1 MRRLE
6 AEMRRLSWQAMPHDA
21 CARPLPTR
29 TAALERLAAF
39 VPKTGRDYAAQ
50 RNYDRGGHPDV
61 SGLSPYLRHRVLT
74 ETEVLQAVLARHSP
88 GAAEKFV
95 QEVYWRT
102 YWKGWLELRPT
113 IWEDYRVGVRHAL
126 DRLAT
131 EGGLRADW
139 EAACRGE
146 TGIEAY
152 DHWARELVDTG
163 YLHNHARMW
172 FASIW
177 IFTLR
182 LPWELGADFFLRHLL
197 DGDPASN
204 TLSWRWVGGLQTRGK
219 TYLARPA
226 NIAKYTEG
234 RFRPHQKLASD
245 APPLEGPPPPPPGK
259 LPVPVT
265 IDWDV
270 PTGWFLTE
278 EDLSPGFLK
287 LPGDLP
293 VASLTA
299 PGLLSPLAVAEQV
312 HRFAEGAVSDCLT
325 RCGDRVASHTTI
337 KPETAGADL
346 CDWAQRLGLRQ
357 IVTAYAPV
365 GPVAGLIANAARE
378 CAVADI
384 RLVQLMRDEDRAAW
398 PHATHG
404 FFRFKEQIP
413 RLLGALRG
421 IHVTQGSAS

>member
-1 MRRLE
+1 M
-6 AEMRRLSWQAMPHDA
+6 SQALTRFPA
-21 CARPLPTR
+21 TR
-29 TAALERLAAF
+29 TAALEALQRF
-39 VPKTGRDYAAQ
+39 VPHAGRDYAAR
-50 RNYDRGGHPDV
+50 RNYDLGRDAHTDV
-61 SGLSPYLRHRVLT
+61 SQLSPYIRCRLLT
-74 ETEVLQAVLARHSP
+74 ETEVLEAVLGRFSP
-88 GAAEKFV
+88 SSAEKFI

-102 YWKGWLELRPT
+102 YWKGWLEMRPSVWARYQTDLRREIDNVQT
-113 IWEDYRVGVRHAL
+113 QAGLRGRWED
-126 DRLAT
+126 
-131 EGGLRADW
+131 
-139 EAACRGE
+139 AC
-146 TGIEAY
+146 TGQTDIDCFNA
-152 DHWARELVDTG
+152 WAQELVETG

-177 IFTLR
+177 IFTLG
-182 LPWELGADFFLRHLL
+182 LPWQWGADFFLRHLL

-234 RFRPHQKLASD
+234 RFRPHQQLASD
-245 APPLEGPPPPPPGK
+245 APPLEGQPPPPPGK

-270 PTGWFLTE
+270 PTGWLLTE
-278 EDLSPGFLK
+278 EDLSPGFLN

-299 PGLLSPLAVAEQV
+299 PGLRSPLAVAEQV

-346 CDWAQRLGLRQ
+346 RDWAHGLGVRQ

-365 GPVAGLIANAARE
+365 GPAAGLIADAARE
-378 CAVADI
+378 CVVADI
-384 RLVQLMRDEDRAAW
+384 RLVQLMRGEDRAAW